1 MSTPFFT
8 KCGTRPLTSPQGGGR
23 FRRLVYPVASRWMA
37 SRGGATPNADKN
49 RDLGD
54 RESRTL
60 ERPDEAELPGECES
74 RVRYRK
80 KVRRK
85 GVEPRQETPMTE
97 GFAALALHR
106 PSRPEN
112 IGGVLRAPDVY
123 GVKLVVL
130 GGGALPPE
138 PLGHPTDTTQAWRRI
153 PLEFADDVFDALPK
167 ECVPI
172 AVERVVEAT
181 PLPEFEH
188 PESAAYLFG
197 PENGSLDDTILARC
211 THVVFLPGHECSN
224 LAAGG
229 QRGALRPH
237 REAVGARARCVSAH
251 RRTAAWGSRRL
262 RGAPRPRRRLSA
274 NVRARHVG
282 GHVGSASR
290 KVNRA
295 RARAR
300 RRARCE
306 RVSGAPRDAR
316 APPRGRAARIV
327 WDPSG

>member
-1 MSTPFFT
+1 
-8 KCGTRPLTSPQGGGR
+8 
-23 FRRLVYPVASRWMA
+23 
-37 SRGGATPNADKN
+37 
-49 RDLGD
+49 
-54 RESRTL
+54 
-60 ERPDEAELPGECES
+60 
-74 RVRYRK
+74 
-80 KVRRK
+80 
-85 GVEPRQETPMTE
+85 MTE
-97 GFAALALHR
+97 AFAALALHR

-112 IGGVLRAPDVY
+112 IGGVLRAADVY

-197 PENGSLDDTILARC
+197 PENGLARRDDTRALHACGVHSRSR
-211 THVVFLPGHECSN
+211 VLEPGR
-224 LAAGG
+224 GR

-251 RRTAAWGSRRL
+251 RRTAARGSRWL

-274 NVRARHVG
+274 NVRARHVD
-282 GHVGSASR
+282 GHVGCEALRNSPLALLGER
-290 KVNRA
+290 RFDAAQRTNVRPFNLYRA
-295 RARAR
+295 RIRA
-300 RRARCE
+300 
-306 RVSGAPRDAR
+306 
-316 APPRGRAARIV
+316 
-327 WDPSG
+327 